1 MERRNEIGKPSN
13 EILCSNVKYYR
24 IIRGF
29 TQEKISEK
37 MNMSEK
43 HYCHLENG
51 KYQWTMENL
60 DLVASILNKE
70 PWELLK
76 EDHTKDSVPSRL
88 DLYKK
93 KTNS

>member
-1 MERRNEIGKPSN
+1 MEKKNIKQSSN
-13 EILCSNVKYYR
+13 EKLCSNVKYYR
-24 IIRGF
+24 ITRGF

-60 DLVASILNKE
+60 DLRRS
-70 PWELLK
+70 
-76 EDHTKDSVPSRL
+76 
-88 DLYKK
+88 
-93 KTNS
+93 

>member
-1 MERRNEIGKPSN
+1 MEKKKIKQSSN
-13 EILCSNVKYYR
+13 EKLCSNVKYYR
-24 IIRGF
+24 ITRGF

-60 DLVASILNKE
+60 DLVSSILDKE

-76 EDHTKDSVPSRL
+76 EDHSNNPVPSRL

-93 KTNS
+93 TVKN

>member
-1 MERRNEIGKPSN
+1 MEKKKIKQSSN
-13 EILCSNVKYYR
+13 EKLCSNVKYYR
-24 IIRGF
+24 ITRGF

-60 DLVASILNKE
+60 DLVADILEKE

-76 EDHTKDSVPSRL
+76 EDHSKDPVPSRL

-93 KTNS
+93 TIKS

>member
-1 MERRNEIGKPSN
+1 MEDKKIRKSSN
-13 EILCSNVKYYR
+13 EILCNNIKYYR

-60 DLVASILNKE
+60 DLISDILDKE

-76 EDHTKDSVPSRL
+76 EDHSKEPVPSRL
-88 DLYKK
+88 DLYN
-93 KTNS
+93 KTIKN

>member
-1 MERRNEIGKPSN
+1 MKNKIKKSSN

-29 TQEKISEK
+29 TQERISEK

-60 DLVASILNKE
+60 DLVAEILNKE
-70 PWELLK
+70 PWQLLQESH
-76 EDHTKDSVPSRL
+76 EDDSVPSRL

-93 KTNS
+93 TIKN